1 MRKLCMKGEPVGR
14 VSLCIF
20 CAFSRARSCACA
32 WCDFVCVCACVHA
45 CLCFCMCMTIRFLS
59 RWLQVDCEF
68 APLYV
73 SILGVK
79 KIVSI
84 VRAFPV
90 EVNEGEK
97 EVNRSHEMLRH
108 SPIMTVLFSMQ
119 GEVIQ
124 SNVAASYYYTNNDGQ
139 KTMTL
144 QDMVSTC
151 RWDEGVTPEQL
162 VRKLKRMKLGDQ
174 PVKAQVM
181 KMAAGDED
189 VLPRDNAENQVWHEV
204 QFIPTTDPV
213 TGSPA
218 LLLIESDISELEHMK
233 AVEAQLLEAHK
244 QKEAFFA
251 AISHELRTPL
261 NGIIGLTESMID
273 DDDLNESAQHTLG
286 IILKSA
292 TRLNV
297 LINDILDASSLKQG
311 TLKIRLGPVDV
322 NEAIDQVCEHMKIL
336 SQSDVEL
343 IKLNDPKIPL
353 ARGDHQRI
361 FQILTNLLGNSL
373 KFTHKGHVKIWSDYD
388 ESLDVIKL
396 NIEDTGIGIPSD
408 KIESVFKPFS
418 QGDMSTT
425 RSYEGTGLGL
435 ALVQS
440 LVAGHGGDIF
450 VESEV
455 NMGTTFSFTL
465 HRWSDDEV
473 MKSSSSSSGRTGSV
487 GLSDSDDEEL
497 TVTLRMEGGPDKLD
511 KSFRR
516 KRKGKS
522 HDLDGDKAE
531 VKRGEFTIKA
541 GGQGAKGK
549 ESKAVAPGSKSQQQ
563 GSQTTSKVSNIPV
576 DNSESRGSPVSGV
589 LPSPMPVN
597 TVSQSPMGLSSIVS
611 PMCGE
616 RNATT
621 ISKSRDLEAQNL
633 KLLIE
638 VDELRAELQ
647 EYKQMKFSNNSDKTT
662 TRSSAGEIHL
672 SCILAD
678 TRSFF
683 FTVSL
688 TSKRKF
694 CHQGSTGNFVVW
706 RKESECN
713 VDSRRLFLLRQAI
726 CRAISRLEAGRAV
739 MQAPRSPPEE
749 HPTVL
754 WIPQISILTSR
765 DRMLT

>member
-1 MRKLCMKGEPVGR
+1 
-14 VSLCIF
+14 
-20 CAFSRARSCACA
+20 
-32 WCDFVCVCACVHA
+32 
-45 CLCFCMCMTIRFLS
+45 MTIQFLS

-84 VRAFPV
+84 VRAVPV
-90 EVNEGEK
+90 GVNEGEK

-139 KTMTL
+139 KKMTL
-144 QDMVSTC
+144 EDMVSTC
-151 RWDEGVTPEQL
+151 RWNEGVTPEQL

-181 KMAAGDED
+181 KIAAGKED
-189 VLPRDNAENQVWHEV
+189 VLPREDAENQVWHEV

-251 AISHELRTPL
+251 AMSHELRTPL

-273 DDDLNESAQHTLG
+273 DDDLNESALHTLG

-297 LINDILDASSLKQG
+297 LINDILDAASLKEG
-311 TLKIRLGPVDV
+311 TLKIRMGPVDV

-373 KFTHKGHVKIWSDYD
+373 KFTHIGHVKIWSDYD

-455 NMGTTFSFTL
+455 NKGTTFSFTL
-465 HRWSDDEV
+465 HPWSDDE
-473 MKSSSSSSGRTGSV
+473 MQKASNESSSSSGRTASG
-487 GLSDSDDEEL
+487 GLSDSFDDEKL

-516 KRKGKS
+516 KRRGNS

-531 VKRGEFTIKA
+531 VKRGGFTIKA

-563 GSQTTSKVSNIPV
+563 GSQTTSKVSNISV
-576 DNSESRGSPVSGV
+576 DNSESRGSPVSGMLHSTMHV
-589 LPSPMPVN
+589 P
-597 TVSQSPMGLSSIVS
+597 TVSRSPMGRSSMVS
-611 PMCGE
+611 PMGGE
-616 RNATT
+616 RNAAS
-621 ISKSRDLEAQNL
+621 SKSRDLEAQNL

-647 EYKQMKFSNNSDKTT
+647 EYKQMKFSSNSDKTT
-662 TRSSAGEIHL
+662 TRSSAGELHL

-683 FTVSL
+683 STVSL

-694 CHQGSTGNFVVW
+694 CHQGWTGNSVVW

-726 CRAISRLEAGRAV
+726 CRAISRLEAGRAA
-739 MQAPRSPPEE
+739 MQEPRSPPEE
-749 HPTVL
+749 LPTVL
-754 WIPQISILTSR
+754 WIPQISILASR